1 MKNKILSDPT
11 VIRVVPTSHAKK
23 PKAKVKRAV
32 PKKVSPKPHYQDNG
46 NREYNKE
53 HYGKRIDQLKH
64 IIEDKAY
71 LKTEFLWSMYD
82 ALVNGRRISPKMES
96 SITAIVKKYAK
107 WRTLE
112 NDPKYRKKKTDY
124 ITSSNRK
131 IENILSL
138 LSECGYDEVYESRSE
153 YFLQSVRKF
162 LLETGK
168 LSIKQRK
175 ALNSMYKRF
184 EKRVKKVKKSEKKT

>member
-64 IIEDKAY
+64 IISDVTYEENEFI
-71 LKTEFLWSMYD
+71 KTMYV
-82 ALVNGRRISPKMES
+82 ALVGGRRITPKIS
-96 SITAIVKKYAK
+96 TRNKRGQRFGAINRFTA
-107 WRTLE
+107 
-112 NDPKYRKKKTDY
+112 
-124 ITSSNRK
+124 
-131 IENILSL
+131 
-138 LSECGYDEVYESRSE
+138 
-153 YFLQSVRKF
+153 F
-162 LLETGK
+162 
-168 LSIKQRK
+168 
-175 ALNSMYKRF
+175 
-184 EKRVKKVKKSEKKT
+184 

>member
-23 PKAKVKRAV
+23 PKAKVKRA
-32 PKKVSPKPHYQDNG
+32 KPHYQDNG

-184 EKRVKKVKKSEKKT
+184 EKRVKKLEKSEKKA